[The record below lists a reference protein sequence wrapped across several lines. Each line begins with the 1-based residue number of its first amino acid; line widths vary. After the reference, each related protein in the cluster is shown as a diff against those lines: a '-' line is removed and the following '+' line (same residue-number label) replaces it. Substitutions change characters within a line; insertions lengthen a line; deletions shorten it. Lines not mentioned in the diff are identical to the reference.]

1 MNDLRPAW
9 RKRPSFSTA
18 RRERRLI
25 RRHAANRS
33 GVVFDHDWHAVPYT
47 RTAIVNLLMADNPT
61 GRYLEIG
68 CAGNELFDAVMAAD
82 KVGVDPAR
90 GGTHR
95 MTSDAYFAANPDARF
110 DVIFID
116 GLHLYDQVRRDL
128 VNALAAI
135 NPGGWIALHD
145 SFPRDWL
152 EEHVPQIVTS
162 GWTGDGWKVAF
173 ELLTTEGV
181 EFRLVAIDHGVLVVK
196 PMTPGARLT
205 DRRAE
210 LGPARFG
217 YFADGFA
224 RLPVTDYAG
233 LLLWVGDLRRGAQ
246 VNRR

>member
-1 MNDLRPAW
+1 MNDPRPAW
-9 RKRPSFSTA
+9 RKRPSFSAA
-18 RRERRLI
+18 RRQRRLI
-25 RRHAANRS
+25 RQYARNR
-33 GVVFDHDWHAVPYT
+33 GAVVFDHDWHAIPYT
-47 RTAIVNLLMADNPT
+47 RAAIVNLLLADNPA

-82 KVGVDPAR
+82 KIGVDPVR

-95 MTSDAYFAANPDARF
+95 TTSDAWFAANPDDRF

-128 VNALAAI
+128 VNALAAVK
-135 NPGGWIALHD
+135 PGGWIALHD

-173 ELLTTEGV
+173 ELLETEGV
-181 EFRLVAIDHGVLVVK
+181 EFRLVAIDHGVLVVR
-196 PMTPGARLT
+196 PLIEDPRLA

-210 LGPARFG
+210 LEPARFG
-217 YFADGFA
+217 YFAEGFGK
-224 RLPVTDYAG
+224 LPVTDYAG
-233 LLLWVGDLRRGAQ
+233 AMTWIEGSRTKIR
-246 VNRR
+246 

>member
-1 MNDLRPAW
+1 M
-9 RKRPSFSTA
+9 
-18 RRERRLI
+18 I
-25 RRHAANRS
+25 RRYAGARS
-33 GVVFDHDWHAVPYT
+33 DVVFDHDWRAIPYT
-47 RTAIVNLLMADNPT
+47 RAALVNRLCAERPE

-68 CAGNELFDAVMAAD
+68 CAGDELFNAVMAAD
-82 KVGVDPAR
+82 KVGVDPVR

-95 MTSDAYFAANPDARF
+95 MTSDAYFDANPDARF

-128 VNALAAI
+128 VNALAAL

-152 EEHVPQIVTS
+152 EEHVPQIVSS

-173 ELLTTEGV
+173 ELLETEGV
-181 EFRLVAIDHGVLVVK
+181 DFRLVAIDHGVVVVK
-196 PMTPGARLT
+196 PLHAGVALA

-210 LGPARFG
+210 LEPARFG
-217 YFADGFA
+217 YFAAGFA

-233 LLLWVGDLRRGAQ
+233 VLGWIGAK
-246 VNRR
+246 REPDR

>member
-1 MNDLRPAW
+1 MNDPRPAW

-25 RRHAANRS
+25 RRHADHRS
-33 GVVFDHDWHAVPYT
+33 KVVFDHDWRTIPYT
-47 RTAIVNLLMADNPT
+47 RAAIVNLLLADCPS

-68 CAGNELFDAVMAAD
+68 CAGDELFGAVMAGD

-95 MTSDAYFAANPDARF
+95 MTSDAFFAENSEARF
-110 DVIFID
+110 DVVFID

-135 NPGGWIALHD
+135 KPGGWIALHD

-173 ELLTTEGV
+173 ELLETEGV
-181 EFRLVAIDHGVLVVK
+181 DFRLVAIDHGVLVVK
-196 PMTPGARLT
+196 PLIDSVRLA
-205 DRRAE
+205 DRRAVLE
-210 LGPARFG
+210 PARFG
-217 YFADGFA
+217 YFAEGFG
-224 RLPVTDYAG
+224 RLPVTDYPGA
-233 LLLWVGDLRRGAQ
+233 LRWIEASRT
-246 VNRR
+246 RTS

>member
-1 MNDLRPAW
+1 LKQSRPAW
-9 RKRPSFSTA
+9 RKRPSFAAA
-18 RRERRLI
+18 RRQRRLL
-25 RRHAANRS
+25 RRHAANHS
-33 GVVFDHDWHAVPYT
+33 DVVFDHDWRAIPYT
-47 RTAIVNLLMADNPT
+47 RAALVNRLLAARPD

-68 CAGNELFDAVMAAD
+68 CAGDELFDAVMAAD
-82 KVGVDPAR
+82 KVGVDPVR

-95 MTSDAYFAANPDARF
+95 MTSDAYFAAEPEARF

-128 VNALAAI
+128 VNALARV

-173 ELLTTEGV
+173 ELLDTEGV
-181 EFRLVAIDHGVLVVK
+181 DFRLVAIDHGVLVVK
-196 PMTPGARLT
+196 PLRAGIELA
-205 DRRAE
+205 DRQRE
-210 LGPARFG
+210 LGPARFA
-217 YFADGFA
+217 YFAEGFA

-233 LLLWVGDLRRGAQ
+233 ACGWIGSIRTPDG
-246 VNRR
+246 

>member
-1 MNDLRPAW
+1 MNQPRPAW
-9 RKRPSFSTA
+9 RKKPSFGTA

-25 RRHAANRS
+25 RRYADARS
-33 GVVFDHDWHAVPYT
+33 DVVFDHDWRAIPYT
-47 RTAIVNLLMADNPT
+47 RAALVNRLVADRPD

-68 CAGNELFDAVMAAD
+68 CAGDELFNAVMAAD
-82 KVGVDPAR
+82 KVGVDPVR

-95 MTSDAYFAANPDARF
+95 TTSDAYFASNPEARF

-128 VNALAAI
+128 VNALAALT
-135 NPGGWIALHD
+135 PGGWIALHD

-173 ELLTTEGV
+173 ELLETEGV

-196 PMTPGARLT
+196 PLREGVELA
-205 DRRAE
+205 DRRRE
-210 LGPARFG
+210 LEPARFG
-217 YFADGFA
+217 YFAAGFA
-224 RLPVTDYAG
+224 RLPTCDYAAAMA
-233 LLLWVGDLRRGAQ
+233 WIRSRGA
-246 VNRR
+246 